1 MIHLP
6 GTPQKLAAIRSRVM
20 TLQLIATQSPTRE
33 TKKRK
38 RLVTK
43 RKENKK
49 VRVREPTRT
58 TRTVME
64 KTRKTTVR
72 ITKMMVRKKTT
83 KEEMAA
89 AGVVIKVEVEMIKR
103 RKQIDDEQNKVRL
116 SFSDQK
122 GS

>member
-1 MIHLP
+1 M
-6 GTPQKLAAIRSRVM
+6 
-20 TLQLIATQSPTRE
+20 
-33 TKKRK
+33 
-38 RLVTK
+38 TK

-49 VRVREPTRT
+49 VRVREPART

-89 AGVVIKVEVEMIKR
+89 AWRCDKGGGE
-103 RKQIDDEQNKVRL
+103 DDKEKKA
-116 SFSDQK
+116 D
-122 GS
+122 